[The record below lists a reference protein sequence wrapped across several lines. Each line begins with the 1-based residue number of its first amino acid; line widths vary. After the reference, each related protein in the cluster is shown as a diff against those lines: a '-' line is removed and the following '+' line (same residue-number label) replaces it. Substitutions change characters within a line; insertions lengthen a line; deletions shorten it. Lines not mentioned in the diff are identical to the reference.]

1 MSFGFDKLKKSDPP
15 DRNLDLSGL
24 RMKPPVPPVEKEKKA
39 LAKGEKLG
47 FSSRESSSRES
58 ENATMGRGRV
68 ERRRQHTANRSIFI
82 KGPEAVLD
90 RFVAYTNELGVD
102 AYWQALEKLLNEKD
116 K

>member
-1 MSFGFDKLKKSDPP
+1 MSFGFDKLKKPDPP

-24 RMKPPVPPVEKEKKA
+24 RMNPPVPPVEKEKKA

-47 FSSRESSSRES
+47 FSSRESG
-58 ENATMGRGRV
+58 NATTGQGRV